1 MSWTGTVRCSYCG
14 DEGHNRR
21 KCPTMIK
28 EAEENPNSYSAREIN
43 FREANKKVRRCSYCK
58 NTGHNKKTCEV
69 RQFDSQLLAKLDEAY
84 INNVIEEMKEKSL
97 GPGAIIVFPQQE
109 KSIYMLEEID
119 WTRVSLLGERM
130 GGSLTQ
136 PWRSTIIQAMSKDGK
151 TRRHYYEL
159 TELLKDAGPEHRQI
173 IGLAPKLAEKYFKN
187 LKVTINKELHK
198 EFLDHYAASG
208 ISYFFS
214 LRGIDKD
221 HHRELFEEYKNA
233 KNNT

>member
-1 MSWTGTVRCSYCG
+1 
-14 DEGHNRR
+14 
-21 KCPTMIK
+21 
-28 EAEENPNSYSAREIN
+28 
-43 FREANKKVRRCSYCK
+43 
-58 NTGHNKKTCEV
+58 
-69 RQFDSQLLAKLDEAY
+69 
-84 INNVIEEMKEKSL
+84 
-97 GPGAIIVFPQQE
+97 
-109 KSIYMLEEID
+109 MLEEID